1 MHRLHIVIRTACQ
14 ISEKMQTRKS
24 RARAAPRLGRRSEP
38 FSNVRLLWNRG
49 RFALSK
55 NIQNSLI
62 AFERTSKFLYQF
74 GLFSNF
80 EWIFQDSLKTFSGC
94 QVANVFSWRFCVD
107 WYLDA
112 GWKFAG
118 KLGMPVGENAIT
130 GILIAK
136 TRKYREWRDAD
147 KGKWEHPL

>member
-1 MHRLHIVIRTACQ
+1 MHRLHIIIRTACQ

-38 FSNVRLLWNRG
+38 FSNVRLLGNRG

-55 NIQNSLI
+55 DIQTSLI
-62 AFERTSKFLYQF
+62 AFERTSKFLYQV

-80 EWIFQDSLKTFSGC
+80 EWIFQDSLKSFSGC
-94 QVANVFSWRFCVD
+94 QVASVFSWRFCVD

-112 GWKFAG
+112 GWRFAG
-118 KLGMPVGENAIT
+118 KLGMATGENAIT
-130 GILIAK
+130 GVLICPCLRLF
-136 TRKYREWRDAD
+136 TLCTSSFWR
-147 KGKWEHPL
+147 WECPL